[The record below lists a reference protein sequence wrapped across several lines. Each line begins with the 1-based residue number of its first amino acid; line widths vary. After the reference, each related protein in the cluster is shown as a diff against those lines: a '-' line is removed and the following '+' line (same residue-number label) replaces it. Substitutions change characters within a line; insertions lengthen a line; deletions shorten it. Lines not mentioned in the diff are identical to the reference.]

1 MPLILTMTP
10 LRTGG
15 RTETRT
21 LAEGTLSIGRG
32 PSNDWVLDDPE
43 RLLSKTHC
51 ILAVEGSRYVLND
64 VSTNGVFMNGSREP
78 TRRDSRVFLTDGDQ
92 FRLGDYTVNVA
103 EVDHPA
109 GRPADPFASPAGARG
124 GFGAVDDFS
133 GGGGRVDPL
142 GGDDL
147 SDPFGGEPG
156 TVFHHPVSRPVA
168 PVRREDPFDRP
179 QASRAPIADP
189 DDDLFRGIAPADNW
203 AGPSQ
208 RDDAD
213 APKQVFLP
221 PKPIQAAP
229 AGDIDFDALLGD
241 DPFSFGAPAPA
252 PAPTPAPAP
261 FPAARAAPPPP
272 PVAPAK
278 PTVAPPP
285 PPEPHWPDAPS
296 AETELT
302 IAPQQ
307 RPVIAETTAPP
318 PPPSVAPAPPP
329 APAADQAAAASL
341 LAAFLEGAGM
351 PNLTPGTTPEQTM
364 RAAGAVFRALVEG
377 LRETLMSRAAIKN
390 ELRVEQT
397 MLRARDN
404 NALKFSITPDEA
416 VAALLLGARP
426 GYKPPL
432 DATRE
437 AFKDIQ
443 SHEMA
448 VMAGVQTALV
458 ALLKRFDP
466 ATLES
471 RLAPGRLDSIL
482 PSARRARI
490 WELFCTTYKDIAHE
504 AEDDFQSVFGRE
516 FARAYDA
523 QMKKF

>member
-32 PSNDWVLDDPE
+32 LSNDWVLEDPE

-64 VSTNGVFMNGSREP
+64 VSTNGVFINGSREP

-103 EVDHPA
+103 EADHHAPA
-109 GRPADPFASPAGARG
+109 RGADPFAAPSGARG
-124 GFGAVDDFS
+124 GFGGDAFAP
-133 GGGGRVDPL
+133 GGRVDPL
-142 GGDDL
+142 AGDDL
-147 SDPFGGEPG
+147 SDPFGSEPG

-168 PVRREDPFDRP
+168 PIRRDDPFDRP
-179 QASRAPIADP
+179 HASRAPSVDP
-189 DDDLFRGIAPADNW
+189 DDDLFRGITPADNW

-241 DPFSFGAPAPA
+241 DPFSFG
-252 PAPTPAPAP
+252 TPAPA
-261 FPAARAAPPPP
+261 ARQTQRPPPAPPPP
-272 PVAPAK
+272 KPA
-278 PTVAPPP
+278 VEPPP
-285 PPEPHWPDAPS
+285 PPAWPETPA
-296 AETELT
+296 AEAEQTL
-302 IAPQQ
+302 APQPRAP
-307 RPVIAETTAPP
+307 RPEAAPP
-318 PPPSVAPAPPP
+318 TPPTPPQAAVP
-329 APAADQAAAASL
+329 APAADTANL

-351 PNLTPGTTPEQTM
+351 PNLKPGTPPEQTM
-364 RAAGAVFRALVEG
+364 REAGAVFRALIEG

-404 NALKFSITPDEA
+404 NALKFSITADEA

-432 DATRE
+432 DATKE

-466 ATLES
+466 AALES

-523 QMKKF
+523 QMKKL

>member
-21 LAEGTLSIGRG
+21 LAEGTLTIGRG
-32 PSNDWVLDDPE
+32 PSNDWVLEDPE

-64 VSTNGVFMNGSREP
+64 VSTNGVFINGAREP

-103 EVDHPA
+103 EVDHAPV
-109 GRPADPFASPAGARG
+109 RQADPFAAQAGGRG
-124 GFGAVDDFS
+124 GF
-133 GGGGRVDPL
+133 GGGRVDPL

-147 SDPFGGEPG
+147 ADPFGGEPG
-156 TVFHHPVSRPVA
+156 TIFHHPVSRPVA
-168 PVRREDPFDRP
+168 AVPREDPFDRRKG
-179 QASRAPIADP
+179 ARAPITDP
-189 DDDLFRGIAPADNW
+189 EDDLFRGVTPAENW

-213 APKQVFLP
+213 APKQAFLP
-221 PKPIQAAP
+221 PKPIPQP
-229 AGDIDFDALLGD
+229 TAGNIDFDALLGD
-241 DPFSFGAPAPA
+241 DPFTFGAA
-252 PAPTPAPAP
+252 T
-261 FPAARAAPPPP
+261 PAARPPPP
-272 PVAPAK
+272 PAK
-278 PTVAPPP
+278 TSTIKPSAWQDVPGSAAEETIAPPP
-285 PPEPHWPDAPS
+285 RPARPEP
-296 AETELT
+296 
-302 IAPQQ
+302 
-307 RPVIAETTAPP
+307 
-318 PPPSVAPAPPP
+318 PPP
-329 APAADQAAAASL
+329 APKTPPPAPPSAEHAAAL
-341 LAAFLEGAGM
+341 LAAFLEGAGL
-351 PNLTPGTTPEQTM
+351 PDLKFGTTPEQSM

-377 LRETLMSRAAIKN
+377 LRETLMSRAAVKN

-404 NALKFSITPDEA
+404 NALKFSITADEA
-416 VAALLLGARP
+416 VAALLLGPRP

-432 DATRE
+432 DATKE

-466 ATLES
+466 AALES
-471 RLAPGRLDSIL
+471 RLAPGRLDNIL

-516 FARAYDA
+516 FARAYET
-523 QMKKF
+523 QMKKL

>member
-1 MPLILTMTP
+1 MPLILTLTP

-15 RTETRT
+15 RTETRS
-21 LAEGTLSIGRG
+21 LADGTLSMGRG

-64 VSTNGVFMNGSREP
+64 VSTNGVFINGAREP

-103 EVDHPA
+103 EVDHAPGA
-109 GRPADPFASPAGARG
+109 RHADPFAAGPSGGARG
-124 GFGAVDDFS
+124 VFGEDNFM

-142 GGDDL
+142 AGDDA

-168 PVRREDPFDRP
+168 PVRRDDPFDRQP
-179 QASRAPIADP
+179 AGRAPIVDP
-189 DDDLFRGIAPADNW
+189 DDDLFRGITPADNW

-213 APKQVFLP
+213 APKQAFLP
-221 PKPIQAAP
+221 PKPLPPTNVA
-229 AGDIDFDALLGD
+229 DIDFDALLGD
-241 DPFSFGAPAPA
+241 DPFGL
-252 PAPTPAPAP
+252 
-261 FPAARAAPPPP
+261 APPPP
-272 PVAPAK
+272 AARHPLPVAPPPLAPAPVAPATIVSPPAK
-278 PTVAPPP
+278 PAFES
-285 PPEPHWPDAPS
+285 PEPS
-296 AETELT
+296 AWG
-302 IAPQQ
+302 ASPPQAEQTLPPQ
-307 RPVIAETTAPP
+307 RPARTEAR
-318 PPPSVAPAPPP
+318 PAPPSPQP
-329 APAADQAAAASL
+329 APAASAPAADAAAAASL
-341 LAAFLEGAGM
+341 LAAFLEGAGV
-351 PNLTPGTTPEQTM
+351 PDLKPGGSPEQSM

-404 NALKFSITPDEA
+404 NALKFSVTPEEA
-416 VAALLLGARP
+416 VAALLLGPRP

-432 DATRE
+432 DATKE
-437 AFKDIQ
+437 AFRDIQ

-466 ATLES
+466 AALEA

-523 QMKKF
+523 QMKKL